1 MEPEL
6 AQRIRFRRMDFS
18 KISSWSIKNPV
29 PTILLFILLTF
40 AGLVA
45 FPRLGIDEQPNIDIP
60 SVSVTATEAG
70 AAPSEL
76 ETEVTRKIEDAIS
89 GTPNIKHITSTVN
102 EGISTTMVEFELGTN
117 VDRAVND
124 VRNAVTKIRTQLPQ
138 GIDEPIVSRVDF
150 AGGAFATYTISSPS
164 RTVGELSWF
173 IDNDITK
180 ALLAESGVGQ
190 VQRSGGVDREI
201 RVNLDPS
208 RLDALGVTADHV
220 SGQLRQLN
228 INMPGGRGE
237 LGQQEQSI
245 RTLGSASSAEQ
256 LKSMQIALPNGSF
269 AALSSLGTV
278 TDGSSERRQSA
289 FLDNKPV
296 VAFSIVRSTGSNLV
310 EVEHRVDA
318 ALEKMK
324 KTMPADMEINKI
336 RTNARFVEESYEAAM
351 EHLLI
356 GAVLAVAI
364 IWIFLK
370 DWRAAFISGIAMPLS
385 LIPTFFVM
393 SAVGFTL
400 NNMTLLALALVIG
413 ILVDDAIV
421 EIENI
426 VRHLGM
432 GKKPFKAALDA
443 ADEIGLAVVATT
455 MAIVVVF
462 LPVAFMGGIPGQF
475 FKSFGLTVA
484 ASVLFSLVVAR
495 MLTPLIAAHFM
506 KAVDHSPEPGFMM
519 RSYLKM
525 LTWALAHKKTTLALA
540 FGFFAASL
548 FLFSKMPT
556 SLVSSV
562 DRGESILQVE
572 LPPGATLS
580 DTENTI
586 KRIGD
591 VIIARAEVKR
601 LFATVGTP
609 SSGSRGTASA
619 GGINKGTM
627 YVVLKP
633 RGERQ
638 LSQQNFEE
646 SVRRQLKDIPGARI
660 TVGSIGGLSGKLKI
674 VLSSDDNLALKR
686 SADTLLNHM
695 RRMPELADVV
705 STAALTRPE
714 IIVRPDFTR
723 AAQQGISVFS
733 IARTASVA
741 TLGDNDASLP
751 KFSLPNRQI
760 NMRVQL
766 DPKYR
771 GDIETIKNLRVQGL
785 NGLVPLGTVATVD
798 FGAGPNQIDRYDRT
812 RQVSIDASL
821 KPGVTLGEALKKVKS
836 LPEFK
841 SMPESVKDI
850 PSGDAEIQKDVFTG
864 FGIAMM
870 WAVLLIYAVLT
881 LLFGGFLHPITI
893 MVAMPLSLGGSVM
906 GLMLGHQ
913 SLGMYALIGIIMLM
927 GIVTKNSILLVEYC
941 IMAQHNGVKQFDA
954 IMESASSRMRPIL
967 MTTGAMVAGMAPI
980 ALGLGAGAEAR
991 APMAIAVIGGLV
1003 TSTLL
1008 TLIVVPVVYSM
1019 IDNLQ
1024 LKLFATG
1031 LFSQKHDED
1040 ELEDSRTRSPIE
1052 RH

>member
-1 MEPEL
+1 
-6 AQRIRFRRMDFS
+6 MDFS

-102 EGISTTMVEFELGTN
+102 EGVSTTMVEFELGTN

-124 VRNAVTKIRTQLPQ
+124 VRNAVTKIRTQLPE

-150 AGGAFATYTISSPS
+150 AGGAFATYTLSSPR

-180 ALLAESGVGQ
+180 VLLAQSGVGQ

-201 RVNLDPS
+201 RVNLDPA

-220 SGQLRQLN
+220 SAQLRQLN

-237 LGQQEQSI
+237 LGSQEQSI

-256 LKSMQIALPNGSF
+256 LRNMQIALPNGSF
-269 AALSSLGTV
+269 AQLSSLGTV
-278 TDGSSERRQSA
+278 TDGSSEKRQSA
-289 FLDNKPV
+289 FLNNKPV
-296 VAFSIVRSTGSNLV
+296 VAFSIVRSTGSNIV
-310 EVEHRVDA
+310 DVEHRVDSV
-318 ALEKMK
+318 LEKLK
-324 KTMPADMEINKI
+324 ATMPADMEINKI
-336 RTNARFVEESYEAAM
+336 RTNARFVEESYHAAM

-364 IWIFLK
+364 IWVFLK
-370 DWRAAFISGIAMPLS
+370 DWRAALISGIAMPLS
-385 LIPTFFVM
+385 LIPTFFIM
-393 SAVGFTL
+393 AAVGFTL

-432 GKKPFKAALDA
+432 GKNPYRASLDA

-506 KAVDHSPEPGFMM
+506 KRVEHKPETGIMM
-519 RSYLKM
+519 RTYLRM
-525 LTWALAHKKTTLALA
+525 LTWALAHKKATLTLA

-556 SLVSSV
+556 SLVANV
-562 DRGESILQVE
+562 DRGESIFQVE
-572 LPPGATLS
+572 LPPGATLA
-580 DTENTI
+580 DTEGAMR
-586 KRIGD
+586 RIGD
-591 VIIARAEVKR
+591 VVLARPEVKR
-601 LFATVGTP
+601 VFATVGTP
-609 SSGSRGTASA
+609 STGSRGSTAA

-638 LSQQNFEE
+638 LSQQNFEAA
-646 SVRRQLKDIPGARI
+646 VRGQLKDVPGARI
-660 TVGSIGGLSGKLKI
+660 TVGSIGGLSGKLKL
-674 VLSSDDNLALKR
+674 VLSSDDNAALKR
-686 SADTLLNHM
+686 TADTLLNRM

-705 STAALTRPE
+705 SSAALTRPE
-714 IIVRPDFTR
+714 IIVRPDFAR
-723 AAQQGISVFS
+723 AAQQGISVYS

-741 TLGDNDASLP
+741 TLGDNDAALP

-771 GDIETIKNLRVQGL
+771 GDVETIKNLRVQGL

-850 PSGDAEIQKDVFTG
+850 PSGDAEVQKDVFTG

-893 MVAMPLSLGGSVM
+893 MVAMPLSLGGAVL
-906 GLMLGHQ
+906 GLMIGHQ

-991 APMAIAVIGGLV
+991 APMAIAVIGGLI

-1008 TLIVVPVVYSM
+1008 TLVVVPIVYSM
-1019 IDNLQ
+1019 IDDFQ
-1024 LKLFATG
+1024 HKLFAMG
-1031 LFSQKHDED
+1031 VFSHKHEEEPAD
-1040 ELEDSRTRSPIE
+1040 LVK
-1052 RH
+1052 H